1 MISAVT
7 GTTSPTQW
15 VQPIQTLT
23 ANHNEASSSTSASL
37 AQDSVDISANG
48 RQMAQAFLES
58 STRENNQ

>member
-15 VQPIQTLT
+15 VQPTQTPT
-23 ANHNEASSSTSASL
+23 ANRNEASSSTSASL
-37 AQDSVDISANG
+37 AQDSVSISANG

-58 STRENNQ
+58 SSGKYNQ